1 MWRFRSCSFV
11 VAALALV
18 GLCVSSSHSFDD
30 PPKPTKAQLD
40 HFEQKVLPILQA
52 SCFKCHGG
60 ETKVKGGLKLITRE
74 GILEGGDTEPAI
86 NLKDPAKSLLLKAV
100 NHDGL
105 EMPPTGKLT
114 PAKIAAIE
122 EWVKA
127 GVPWPSHIKVEVKA
141 DHHASGGVV
150 NAETKNYWAYKA
162 VAHRAIPTVKNGA
175 WVKTP
180 IDAFILAKLE
190 EKKLSPSAMADKL
203 TLIRRATYDL
213 TGLPPTPEEI
223 DNFVKDTDP
232 KAYEKLID
240 KLLASPQY
248 GEKWAR
254 HWLDVVRYAET
265 NGYERDGPKPY
276 AWRFRD
282 YVIKSLNDDKP
293 YDQFIKEQLA
303 GDELPNTSVDA
314 IVATG
319 FYRLGLWDDEP
330 ADPKQALFDE
340 MDDIVATTSQA
351 FLGMT
356 MNCARCH
363 DHKIDPIPQADYY
376 KMVAFFADI
385 ERFSL
390 DRNVRS
396 PYNLTDITAP
406 DKRKV
411 YEAEFSVRQARM
423 DKLGKEMVTLED
435 QIIKRM
441 PEEEQRASEGL
452 DRPQVIKKLDKFWK
466 DDEKKQYTELKR
478 EHDQLKRRPE
488 PNRDLALSV
497 NKCKVN
503 PPQTFV
509 MLRGSP
515 HSPGA
520 KVSPGFPKVLT
531 DVEPALQ
538 LPAKD
543 AKSSGRRTV
552 LANWIASKD
561 NPLTARVMVNRIWQ
575 HHLGKG
581 IVASSNDFGKF
592 GSPPTHPELLDWLT
606 SDFVNNGWKIK
617 RVHKLIMM
625 SNVYQMSSLTPTP
638 SPKTGEGNPAT
649 LPSPPRGE
657 GSGVRGSS
665 SGANATTIDPEN
677 NLYWRANPR
686 RLTAEEVRD
695 TILSVNGTLNLKM
708 AGPSVYPIIPKEVLA
723 GQSIPGDG
731 WGKSS
736 PEEAARRSIYVY
748 VKRSLQVPI
757 LVTHDQA
764 DPDSSCPVRYTTTV
778 PTQALGMLNSEFTN
792 QQAEKLAERVAKE
805 VPGDV
810 KGQIKRAI
818 RLTTGRVPGEAEVQ
832 KDLDLL
838 ERFQSKHNMKP
849 DQAMKQVMLMLL
861 NANEMV
867 YLD

>member
-1 MWRFRSCSFV
+1 MWRTRSCCLV
-11 VAALALV
+11 VALFTLV
-18 GLCVSSSHSFDD
+18 GLLVSAGYGFDD

-40 HFEQKVLPILQA
+40 HFEQKVLPILQQ

-60 ETKVKGGLKLITRE
+60 EAKIKGGLKLTSRA
-74 GILEGGDTEPAI
+74 GILEGGDTEPAL
-86 NLKDPAKSLLLKAV
+86 NLKDPSKSLLLKAI
-100 NHDGL
+100 NHEGGL

-114 PAKIAAIE
+114 PAKIATIE

-127 GVPWPSHIKVEVKA
+127 GAPWPGHIKIEAKA
-141 DHHASGGVV
+141 EHKTVGGVV
-150 NAETKNYWAYKA
+150 TPESKNYWAYRPVTNPA
-162 VAHRAIPTVKNGA
+162 VPAVKNAA
-175 WVKTP
+175 WVKSP
-180 IDAFILAKLE
+180 IDAFILARLE
-190 EKKLSPSAMADKL
+190 EKKLTPSPMADKL

-223 DNFVKDTDP
+223 DSFVNDSDP

-265 NGYERDGPKPY
+265 NGYERDGPKPF
-276 AWRFRD
+276 AWRYRD
-282 YVIKSLNDDKP
+282 YVIKSFNDDKP
-293 YDQFIKEQLA
+293 YDQFIREQLA
-303 GDELPNTSVDA
+303 GDEMPNGGVDA
-314 IVATG
+314 IIATG

-340 MDDIVATTSQA
+340 MDDIVATTSQG

-363 DHKIDPIPQADYY
+363 EHKIDPIPQADYY
-376 KMVAFFADI
+376 KMLAFFADI

-411 YEAEFSVRQARM
+411 YEAEFNVRQARM
-423 DKLGKEMVTLED
+423 DKLAKEMVKLED

-452 DRPQVIKKLDKFWK
+452 DRPQVIKKLEKFWK
-466 DDEKKQYTELKR
+466 DDEKKQYTELKK

-509 MLRGSP
+509 MVRGSP

-520 KVSPGFPKVLT
+520 KVSPGFPSVLT
-531 DVEPALQ
+531 DKEPELKA
-538 LPAKD
+538 PNKD
-543 AKSSGRRTV
+543 AKTSGRRTV

-561 NPLTARVMVNRIWQ
+561 NPMTARVMVNRIWQ
-575 HHLGKG
+575 HHMGKG

-592 GSPPTHPELLDWLT
+592 GTPPTHPELLDWLA
-606 SDFVNNGWKIK
+606 SDFMANDWKMK
-617 RVHKLIMM
+617 RVHKLIML
-625 SNVYQMSSLTPTP
+625 SNVYQQASI
-638 SPKTGEGNPAT
+638 
-649 LPSPPRGE
+649 LPSPLAGE
-657 GSGVRGSS
+657 GPGVRGKAGERSQAS
-665 SGANATTIDPEN
+665 TIDPEN
-677 NLYWRANPR
+677 NLYWHFNPR

-695 TILSVNGTLNLKM
+695 TILSVNGSLNLKM
-708 AGPSVYPIIPKEVLA
+708 GGPSIYPIIPREVLA
-723 GQSIPGDG
+723 GQSVPGDG

-757 LVTHDQA
+757 LISHDQA
-764 DPDSSCPVRYTTTV
+764 DPDSTCPVRYTTTV

-810 KGQIKRAI
+810 KAQIQRAI
-818 RLTTGRVPGEAEVQ
+818 RLTTGRVPDDAEVQ
-832 KDLDLL
+832 KDFALL
-838 ERFQSKHNMKP
+838 ERFQSKHQMKP
-849 DQAMKQVMLMLL
+849 EQAMKQVMLMLL